1 MNEQHEVII
10 QTSGRG
16 ALNITA
22 QVNEKIVIRGALNMS
37 LQPFTLCHVF
47 VTHTSASLMFTAS
60 EDPNALLD
68 IEDYFQAKVTDANPN
83 YRHNNEG
90 DFDMSGHIR
99 SILTGESKTIPIIDC
114 KLALG
119 KFQGLF
125 LYEHRAGENS
135 RKLIVTL
142 S

>member
-1 MNEQHEVII
+1 MRKLVI
-10 QTSGRG
+10 TTNGRG
-16 ALNITA
+16 AVEITQ
-22 QVNEKIVIRGALNMS
+22 QVNDFIKNNAK
-37 LQPFTLCHVF
+37 LCHIF
-47 VTHTSASLMFTAS
+47 VAHTSASLMITGN
-60 EDPNALLD
+60 EDSQLLLD
-68 IEDYFQAKVTDANPN
+68 VEEYFQTNVADADPK

-99 SILTGESKTIPIIDC
+99 SILTGESKTIPVIDG

-125 LYEHRAGENS
+125 LYEHRAGINN
-135 RKLIVTL
+135 RTLIITL